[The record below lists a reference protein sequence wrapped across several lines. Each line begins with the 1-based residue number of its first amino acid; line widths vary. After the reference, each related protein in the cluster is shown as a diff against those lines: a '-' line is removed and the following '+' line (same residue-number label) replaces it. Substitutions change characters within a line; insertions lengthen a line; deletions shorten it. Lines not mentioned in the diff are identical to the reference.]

1 MRKSVG
7 IEGLGLKENTLVALL
22 SPKVRMHVCVTGPV
36 MTDAVP
42 RCFPAEDGLKVH

>member
-1 MRKSVG
+1 MNKSVG
-7 IEGLGLKENTLVALL
+7 IEGLRLKENTLAALL
-22 SPKVRMHVCVTGPV
+22 SPEVCMHVRVTGTV